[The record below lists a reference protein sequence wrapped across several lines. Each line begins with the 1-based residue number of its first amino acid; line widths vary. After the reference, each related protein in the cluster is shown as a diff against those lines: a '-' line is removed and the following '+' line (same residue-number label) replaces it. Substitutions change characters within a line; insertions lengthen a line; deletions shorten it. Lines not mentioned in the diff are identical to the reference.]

1 MLSTSWQQALDF
13 AALHNTPVVIVD
25 SQKDKAFVLS
35 PLESKVSTATDLPDY
50 QNLTEEEFLSK
61 INREISLWRQ
71 AQSPAPKNE
80 PVNEVDVDGEYQFEP
95 IIEAAEENNLN
106 I

>member
-13 AALHNTPVVIVD
+13 AARHNTAVVVVD
-25 SQKDKAFVLS
+25 SQSDKAFVLS
-35 PLESKVSTATDLPDY
+35 PLDQQIKPSDISVDY

-71 AQSPAPKNE
+71 ARSTDSQTVRPSA
-80 PVNEVDVDGEYQFEP
+80 VDVDGEYQFEP
-95 IIEAAEENNLN
+95 IIEEAEENNLN